1 MSVHEIDNLIVHGIR
16 PDSAST
22 DRPSRAV
29 LQVIPHQ
36 LTPDSAK
43 RFVNGRDLGEDIGAV
58 SILLHH
64 FLKTANLPL
73 DAAQT
78 VQVSRFHFRIDTDRF
93 SAPHSRGHLISS
105 GQARRARRSRK
116 LFVTTLTELRA
127 IAALAMIGL
136 SINPVTGYSA
146 PAAIGIPIT
155 L

>member
-1 MSVHEIDNLIVHGIR
+1 MSVHEIDNLIVHAVR
-16 PDSAST
+16 PQSAGP
-22 DRPSRAV
+22 DRPRRAV
-29 LQVIPHQ
+29 LEVVPHQ
-36 LTPDSAK
+36 LAADAAK
-43 RFVNGRDLGEDIGAV
+43 GFVNRGDLREDVGAV
-58 SILLHH
+58 SIFLHH

-73 DAAQT
+73 DAAQA

-93 SAPHSRGHLISS
+93 GALHIRAHLISS

-116 LFVTTLTELRA
+116 LFVTTLTELKA

-136 SINPVTGYSA
+136 SINPVTGYRT